1 MSTSKIADMK
11 PIISNAEASLVDIG
25 DGITYFELHGKLNII
40 EDSML
45 AILDSA
51 IDKVET
57 NFSGM
62 VIGTEA
68 NNFSVGLNLILLLER
83 ARSKDWDAISNT
95 LRNLQKVC
103 NRLRLSTKPVVAAT
117 VGMALGGG
125 CELAFGADAV
135 QAFTDS
141 KLGLVELRVGLIPGG
156 GGTTEMAYRCL
167 KDQQTSS
174 SIQQLFS
181 PVQTAFESICQ
192 AKVSQNAADAVEM
205 GYLRKT
211 DLISTKR
218 DNQLQDAKQLALSLW
233 EGGYQPLPQPRQVFV
248 LGEKGINY
256 LKQQFQELR
265 QADTI
270 NDYEQSLAEKLAYVF
285 CGGMLSAPQYVAEQ
299 DLLDLEHEVFLS
311 LCSEPKT
318 HAMIESTLRKGKK

>member
-1 MSTSKIADMK
+1 MSTSKTADMK
-11 PIISNAEASLVDIG
+11 PIISNAEASLFDIG

-40 EDSML
+40 EDSTL

-51 IDKVET
+51 IDNVET

-68 NNFSVGLNLILLLER
+68 GNFSVGLNLILLLER
-83 ARSKDWDAISNT
+83 ARSKDWDAISKT

-103 NRLRLSTKPVVAAT
+103 TRLRHSTKPVVAAT

-125 CELAFGADAV
+125 CELAFGADAM

-156 GGTTEMAYRCL
+156 GGTTEMAFRCL
-167 KDQQTSS
+167 ESEQTSLP
-174 SIQQLFS
+174 IQQLFP
-181 PVQTAFESICQ
+181 PVLTVFEVIRQ
-192 AKVSQNAADAVEM
+192 AKISQNATDAVEM

-211 DLISTKR
+211 DLITTKR
-218 DNQLQDAKQLALSLW
+218 DNHLQDAKQLALSLW
-233 EGGYQPLPQPRQVFV
+233 ESGYQPPQPRQVFV
-248 LGEKGINY
+248 LGEGGLNY
-256 LKQQFQELR
+256 LKQHVHQLR

-270 NDYEQSLAEKLAYVF
+270 NDYEQYLAEKLAYVF

-318 HAMIESTLRKGKK
+318 HAMIESTLKKGKK

>member
-1 MSTSKIADMK
+1 MSTSKTADMK
-11 PIISNAEASLVDIG
+11 AIISNAEASLFDIG

-40 EDSML
+40 QDATL

-51 IDKVET
+51 LDEVET

-62 VIGTEA
+62 VVGTKA

-83 ARSKDWDAISNT
+83 ARSKDWDAISKT

-103 NRLRLSTKPVVAAT
+103 TRLRLATKPVVAAT
-117 VGMALGGG
+117 IGMALGGG
-125 CELAFGADAV
+125 CELAFSADAV

-156 GGTTEMAYRCL
+156 GGTTEMAFRSL
-167 KDQQTSS
+167 EGQDTSV
-174 SIQQLFS
+174 SIQQLFKS
-181 PVQTAFESICQ
+181 VHKAFETIRQ
-192 AKVSQNAADAVEM
+192 AKVSQNAADAVEL

-211 DLISTKR
+211 DLISAKR
-218 DNQLQDAKQLALSLW
+218 DNHLQDAKQLTLSLW
-233 EGGYQPLPQPRQVFV
+233 ESGYQSPQPREIFV
-248 LGEKGINY
+248 LGEEGISH

-265 QADTI
+265 QADTT

-285 CGGMLSAPQYVAEQ
+285 CGGMLSAPQFVTEQ
-299 DLLDLEHEVFLS
+299 YLLDLEHEVFLS

-318 HAMIESTLRKGKK
+318 HAMIESTLKKGKK

>member
-1 MSTSKIADMK
+1 MSTPKTADSKQ
-11 PIISNAEASLVDIG
+11 IISNAEASLFDIG

-40 EDSML
+40 EDSTL

-51 IDKVET
+51 LDEVET
-57 NFSGM
+57 NYSGM

-68 NNFSVGLNLILLLER
+68 DNFSVGLNLILLLER
-83 ARSKDWDAISNT
+83 AQSKDWDSISKT

-103 NRLRLSTKPVVAAT
+103 TRLRLSTKPVVAAT

-135 QAFTDS
+135 QAFTNS

-156 GGTTEMAYRCL
+156 GGTTEMAFRCL
-167 KDQQTSS
+167 DGQQTSS
-174 SIQQLFS
+174 PIQQLFS
-181 PVQTAFESICQ
+181 LILMAFETIRQ
-192 AKVSQNAADAVEM
+192 AKVSQNAADAVEL

-211 DLISTKR
+211 DLISHQR
-218 DNQLQDAKQLALSLW
+218 INHLYDAKQLALSLW
-233 EGGYQPLPQPRQVFV
+233 ESGYQSPQPREIFV
-248 LGEKGINY
+248 LGEEGYNR
-256 LKQQFQELR
+256 LKQHIQELK
-265 QADTI
+265 QAGTV
-270 NDYEQSLAEKLAYVF
+270 NDYEQFLAEKLAYVF

-318 HAMIESTLRKGKK
+318 HAMIESTLKKGKK

>member
-1 MSTSKIADMK
+1 MSTSKTADMK
-11 PIISNAEASLVDIG
+11 PITSNAEASLFDIG

-62 VIGTEA
+62 IIGTEA
-68 NNFSVGLNLILLLER
+68 GNFSVGLNLILLLER

-103 NRLRLSTKPVVAAT
+103 TRLRLSTKPVVAAT

-156 GGTTEMAYRCL
+156 GGSTEMAYRCL
-167 KDQQTSS
+167 EGQQTSLPF
-174 SIQQLFS
+174 QQLFS
-181 PVQTAFESICQ
+181 SVQTTIETIRQ
-192 AKVSQNAADAVEM
+192 AKVSQNATDAVEM

-211 DLISTKR
+211 DLISTNR
-218 DNQLQDAKQLALSLW
+218 DNHLQDAKQLVLSLS
-233 EGGYQPLPQPRQVFV
+233 EGYQSPQPRQVFV
-248 LGEKGINY
+248 LGEEGINC

-265 QADTI
+265 QTNTI

-299 DLLDLEHEVFLS
+299 VLLDLEHEVFLS

-318 HAMIESTLRKGKK
+318 HAMIESTLKKGKK

>member
-1 MSTSKIADMK
+1 MSTSKTADSK
-11 PIISNAEASLVDIG
+11 QIISNAEASLFDIG

-40 EDSML
+40 EDSTL

-51 IDKVET
+51 LDEVEA
-57 NFSGM
+57 NYSGM

-68 NNFSVGLNLILLLER
+68 DNFSVGLNLILLLER
-83 ARSKDWDAISNT
+83 AQSKDWDSISKT

-103 NRLRLSTKPVVAAT
+103 TRLRLSTKPVVAAT

-135 QAFTDS
+135 QAFTNS

-156 GGTTEMAYRCL
+156 GGTTELAFRCL
-167 KDQQTSS
+167 EGQQTSS
-174 SIQQLFS
+174 PIQQLFS
-181 PVQTAFESICQ
+181 LILIAFETIRQ
-192 AKVSQNAADAVEM
+192 AKVSQNAADAVEL

-211 DLISTKR
+211 DLISHQR
-218 DNQLQDAKQLALSLW
+218 INYLYDAKQLALSLW
-233 EGGYQPLPQPRQVFV
+233 ESGYQSPQPRQIFV
-248 LGEKGINY
+248 LGEEGHNH
-256 LKQQFQELR
+256 LKQHIQQLR
-265 QADTI
+265 QAGTV
-270 NDYEQSLAEKLAYVF
+270 NDYEQFLAEKLAYVF

-299 DLLDLEHEVFLS
+299 YLLDLEHEVFLS

-318 HAMIESTLRKGKK
+318 HAMIESTLKKGKK

>member
-1 MSTSKIADMK
+1 MATSKTADMK
-11 PIISNAEASLVDIG
+11 PIISNTEASLFDIG

-40 EDSML
+40 EYSML

-51 IDKVET
+51 IDKVEA

-68 NNFSVGLNLILLLER
+68 IIFSVGLNLILLLER
-83 ARSKDWDAISNT
+83 AQNKDWNAISRT
-95 LRNLQKVC
+95 LRNLQEVC
-103 NRLRLSTKPVVAAT
+103 TRLRHSTKPVVAAT

-125 CELAFGADAV
+125 CELALGADAV

-156 GGTTEMAYRCL
+156 GGTTEMAFRCL
-167 KDQQTSS
+167 EGQDTSAP
-174 SIQQLFS
+174 IQQLFS
-181 PVQTAFESICQ
+181 PVQTTIETIRQ
-192 AKVSQNAADAVEM
+192 AKVSQNATDAVEM

-211 DLISTKR
+211 DLISTNR
-218 DNQLQDAKQLALSLW
+218 DNHLQDAKQLVLSLSD
-233 EGGYQPLPQPRQVFV
+233 GYQSPQPRQVFV
-248 LGEKGINY
+248 LGEEGINY

-285 CGGMLSAPQYVAEQ
+285 CGGMLSTPQYVAEQ

-318 HAMIESTLRKGKK
+318 HAMIESTLKKN

>member
-1 MSTSKIADMK
+1 MSTSKTADMK
-11 PIISNAEASLVDIG
+11 PIISNAEASLFDIG

-51 IDKVET
+51 LDEVET
-57 NFSGM
+57 NYSGM
-62 VIGTEA
+62 VLGTEA
-68 NNFSVGLNLILLLER
+68 GNFSVGLNLILLLER
-83 ARSKDWDAISNT
+83 AQSKDWDAISNT

-103 NRLRLSTKPVVAAT
+103 TRLRLSTKPVVAAT

-156 GGTTEMAYRCL
+156 GGTTEMAFRCL
-167 KDQQTSS
+167 EGQQTSS
-174 SIQQLFS
+174 PIQQLLA
-181 PVQTAFESICQ
+181 PVQTTIETIRQ
-192 AKVSQNAADAVEM
+192 AKVSQNAADAVEL

-218 DNQLQDAKQLALSLW
+218 DNQLQDAKQSVLSLLD
-233 EGGYQPLPQPRQVFV
+233 GYQSPQPRQVFV
-248 LGEKGINY
+248 LGEEGINY

-285 CGGMLSAPQYVAEQ
+285 CGGMLSAPQYAAEQ

-318 HAMIESTLRKGKK
+318 HAMIESTLKKGKK

>member
-1 MSTSKIADMK
+1 MLTSKTADMK
-11 PIISNAEASLVDIG
+11 PIISNAEASLFDIG
-25 DGITYFELHGKLNII
+25 DGIIYFELHGKLNII

-68 NNFSVGLNLILLLER
+68 SNFSVGLNLILLLER
-83 ARSKDWDAISNT
+83 ARSKDWDAISKT
-95 LRNLQKVC
+95 LRNLQIVC
-103 NRLRLSTKPVVAAT
+103 TRLRHSTKPVVAAT

-156 GGTTEMAYRCL
+156 GGTTEMAFRCL
-167 KDQQTSS
+167 EGQDASASIEQQFTS
-174 SIQQLFS
+174 
-181 PVQTAFESICQ
+181 VHTTFETIRQ
-192 AKVSQNAADAVEM
+192 AKVSQNAADAVEI

-211 DLISTKR
+211 DLISTQR
-218 DNQLQDAKQLALSLW
+218 DNHLHDAKQLALSLW
-233 EGGYQPLPQPRQVFV
+233 EDGYQSPQPRQVFV
-248 LGEKGINY
+248 LGEDGLNY

-265 QADTI
+265 QANTI

-318 HAMIESTLRKGKK
+318 HAMIESTLKKGKK

>member
-1 MSTSKIADMK
+1 MSTPKTADSK
-11 PIISNAEASLVDIG
+11 PIISNAEASLFDIG

-40 EDSML
+40 QDSTL
-45 AILDSA
+45 AIFDSA
-51 IDKVET
+51 LDEVET

-62 VIGTEA
+62 VVGTEA
-68 NNFSVGLNLILLLER
+68 DNFSVGLNIILLLER

-103 NRLRLSTKPVVAAT
+103 TRLRHSTKPVVAAT

-125 CELAFGADAV
+125 CELAFGANAV

-141 KLGLVELRVGLIPGG
+141 KMGLVELRVGLIPGG
-156 GGTTEMAYRCL
+156 GGTTEMAFRCL
-167 KDQQTSS
+167 EGQDTSA

-181 PVQTAFESICQ
+181 PVQTTIETICQ

-205 GYLRKT
+205 GYLPKT
-211 DLISTKR
+211 TSISTKR
-218 DNQLQDAKQLALSLW
+218 DNHLHDAKQLALSLW
-233 EGGYQPLPQPRQVFV
+233 ESGYQTSQQRQIFV
-248 LGEKGINY
+248 LGEEGINH

-265 QADTI
+265 QVDNI
-270 NDYEQSLAEKLAYVF
+270 NDYEQSLADKLAYVF
-285 CGGMLSAPQYVAEQ
+285 CGGMLSTPQYVAEQ

-311 LCSEPKT
+311 LCSEPET
-318 HAMIESTLRKGKK
+318 HAMIESTLKKSKK